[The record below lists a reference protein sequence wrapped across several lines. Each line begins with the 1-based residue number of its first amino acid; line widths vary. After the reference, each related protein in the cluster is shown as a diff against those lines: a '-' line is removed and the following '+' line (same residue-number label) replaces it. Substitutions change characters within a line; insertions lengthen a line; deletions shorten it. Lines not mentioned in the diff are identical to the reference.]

1 MIEEL
6 IQNFLSGRLSV
17 PVRLT
22 VPTPVPDRF
31 VVLEKTGSGYEDGLY
46 AATLAVQS
54 Y

>member
-22 VPTPVPDRF
+22 VSHTGPRAI
-31 VVLEKTGSGYEDGLY
+31 VVLEKTGCRLRGW
-46 AATLAVQS
+46 ACMATLAVQS
-54 Y
+54 